1 MDEPSKVTAQGE
13 VGMKDID
20 FDALLIGSIPGKYS
34 VNKRFSD
41 NVMDTIHSSEILS
54 SSIRKIDV
62 NKKETFIMRFRHLPK
77 IAIIAIAIGAL
88 LIISTGVYAA
98 YQLLWPKP
106 QVTVSQ
112 PTISTNGR
120 EEVSLSFSQ
129 CGNTHLADRYEL
141 KRNATITADQIAGVV
156 TAQCELQA
164 IDSWAHQA
172 FPNDT
177 LQGDPSRGDSTKPY
191 DSTRV
196 MTSMATHVKTVDE
209 SSVTFIGLTNYGQ
222 AGEVTV
228 SANKNTRYII
238 GGVDAT
244 ADKITTTDP
253 VVYITSN
260 TIHIVPSSDCTKMHC
275 NSSGTTTASM
285 LVAVVKLSMPFA
297 DYDQFAWQSL
307 TEKQN
312 CMGNEQDTCL
322 SGSIGSIDLYMNTT
336 DSNDVGGVIKE
347 IRGVITKI
355 DMDSVTI
362 QGSSGDSFTIK
373 STTDIVGDYNT
384 KRASQYNNQT
394 VKVGSSLIVRYYE
407 KDTEHSRLITTNL
420 FSMGLQLE
428 MVGKADLPNAY

>member
-1 MDEPSKVTAQGE
+1 
-13 VGMKDID
+13 MKDID
-20 FDALLIGSIPGKYS
+20 FDALLIASIPGQYS
-34 VNKRFSD
+34 VNIHFSD
-41 NVMDTIHSSEILS
+41 SVMDTIHSSEILS
-54 SSIRKIDV
+54 ASIRKMNV
-62 NKKETFIMRFRHLPK
+62 NKKETFIMRFRKLPK

-88 LIISTGVYAA
+88 LVISTGAYAA

-112 PTISTNGR
+112 PTTSANGR

-129 CGNTHLADRYEL
+129 CGDTHLADRYEL

-164 IDSWAHQA
+164 IDSWAHQV

-177 LQGDPSRGDSTKPY
+177 LQGEPSREDPTKPY
-191 DSTRV
+191 DSARV
-196 MTSMATHVKTVDE
+196 MTSMATHIKTADV
-209 SSVTFIGLTNYGQ
+209 SSVTFVGLTNYGQ
-222 AGEVTV
+222 AGEITV
-228 SANKNTRYII
+228 STNKDTRYI
-238 GGVDAT
+238 VDRAEAT
-244 ADKITTTDP
+244 ADKITASDP

-260 TIHIVPSSDCTKMHC
+260 TVHVVPSSDCTKMHC
-275 NSSGTTTASM
+275 NSSGTTTAST
-285 LVAVVKLSMPFA
+285 LVAVVKLSLPFE

-312 CMGNEQDTCL
+312 CWGNEQDTCL

-336 DSNDVGGVIKE
+336 NSNSVGGVIKE
-347 IRGVITKI
+347 IQGVITKS

-362 QGSSGDSFTIK
+362 QGSSGDIFTIK

-407 KDTEHSRLITTNL
+407 KKTDHNRVISTNL
-420 FSMGLQLE
+420 LSMGLRLE
-428 MVGKADLPNAY
+428 MVSKANLPNAY